1 MTILHSVLYGVVQG
15 LTEFLPISSTAHL
28 RLLPEILGQ
37 KDPGSA
43 YTAVIQLGTLLAVLI
58 FFRKEL
64 LQGIQGLFA
73 KDRNSPDAKL
83 GMAVLYATIPIVVL
97 GFACKDLIK
106 GPARSLYVIGAALI
120 VMGIVMVL
128 ADKVGK
134 KSREVKDIEA
144 KDGWFV
150 GLWQALSL
158 IPGMSRSGSSISGGL
173 FAGFDREAAT
183 RLSFLMSVP
192 AITLAGLYE
201 AYHERKNLIGD
212 MLAPTIVG
220 TIVSFVVGYLCIKWL
235 IGFISKHGVVP
246 FVAYRVVLGILIIGL
261 CAGGVI
267 KPISE
272 EETANVPSQTT
283 ASH

>member
-1 MTILHSVLYGVVQG
+1 MTILHSVLYGLVQG

-28 RLLPEILGQ
+28 RLVPEILKQ
-37 KDPGSA
+37 PDPGA
-43 YTAVIQLGTLLAVLI
+43 AFTAVIQLGTLLAVLI

-64 LQGIQGLFA
+64 LMALKGMLS
-73 KDRNSPDAKL
+73 KDRTTPEARL
-83 GMAVLYATIPIVVL
+83 GMAVFYATIPIVVI
-97 GFACKDLIK
+97 GFAAKDIIK
-106 GPARSLYVIGAALI
+106 GPARDLRVIALSLI
-120 VMGIVMVL
+120 VMGIVML
-128 ADKVGK
+128 MAERFAK
-134 KSREVKDIEA
+134 KQRTVADIEA

-150 GLWQALSL
+150 GMWQALSL
-158 IPGMSRSGSSISGGL
+158 IPGMSRSGSSISGAL

-201 AYHERKNLIGD
+201 AYKDGKDLDGA